1 MTPEFLIKQYVDT
14 GNSIPE
20 YQVNKLNKNLL
31 NTYLRKRLIAQ
42 SQSDEYSL
50 KGYEFELLP
59 EKVIQ
64 NLINSKI
71 EKERKLQPEEFFY
84 FRDEMNPS
92 ENVLETV
99 AKEISGKY

>member
-42 SQSDEYSL
+42 DQDDRYSL
-50 KGYEFELLP
+50 KDYEFELLP
-59 EKVIQ
+59 EKIKHT
-64 NLINSKI
+64 LINTKI
-71 EKERKLQPEEFFY
+71 EKNKILKPDEFFY
-84 FRDEMNPS
+84 FKD
-92 ENVLETV
+92 
-99 AKEISGKY
+99 